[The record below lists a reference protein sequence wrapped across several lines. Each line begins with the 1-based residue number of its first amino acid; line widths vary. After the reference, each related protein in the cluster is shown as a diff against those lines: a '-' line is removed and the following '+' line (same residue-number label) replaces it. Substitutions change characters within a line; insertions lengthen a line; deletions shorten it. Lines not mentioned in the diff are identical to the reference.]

1 VVRDGYLFH
10 SHPCLSLMS
19 RAPNSKYPRKRM
31 CRHYAKEVCST
42 NRKSEEIRY
51 YAFRVKGQVVAR
63 QHLSYVRGTFVK
75 KTSAQ

>member
-1 VVRDGYLFH
+1 
-10 SHPCLSLMS
+10 
-19 RAPNSKYPRKRM
+19 M